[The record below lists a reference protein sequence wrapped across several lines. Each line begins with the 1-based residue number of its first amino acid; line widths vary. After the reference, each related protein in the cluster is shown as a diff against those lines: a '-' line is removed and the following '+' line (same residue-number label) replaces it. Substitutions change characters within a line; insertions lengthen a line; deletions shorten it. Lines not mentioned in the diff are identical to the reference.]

1 MDCEV
6 KKGIK
11 MQSQKKHRRPKRERV
26 DARDYAKAF
35 VASVGSPDKALANV
49 TNLESVATAKSK
61 DAGLSPSD
69 QKEYR
74 RLAGFWANVAGLIRK
89 NSTLLK
95 STPAKQKQG
104 A

>member
-6 KKGIK
+6 RKGIK
-11 MQSQKKHRRPKRERV
+11 MQSQKKHLRPKRERV
-26 DARDYAKAF
+26 NAIDYAKAF

-61 DAGLSPSD
+61 DAGLLPQE

-74 RLAGFWANVAGLIRK
+74 RLAGFWSNVAGLIK
-89 NSTLLK
+89 KHNPLLRT
-95 STPAKQKQG
+95 TPTKQKQG